1 MIEMLRPANLARK
14 PCNVVQVREVEYIS
28 LQTRSVQ
35 MAGMSE
41 TKQCKKRQG
50 LGSREQITILLKLF
64 LSTHT
69 SDEQAE
75 DKLVSSSQR
84 FELAP
89 KNH

>member
-1 MIEMLRPANLARK
+1 
-14 PCNVVQVREVEYIS
+14 
-28 LQTRSVQ
+28 